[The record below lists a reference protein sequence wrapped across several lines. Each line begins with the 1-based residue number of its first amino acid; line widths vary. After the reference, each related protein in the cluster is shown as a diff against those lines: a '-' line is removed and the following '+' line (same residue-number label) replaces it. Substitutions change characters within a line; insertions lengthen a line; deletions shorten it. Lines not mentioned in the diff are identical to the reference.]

1 MTSTATTE
9 NIGRPTAR
17 LAYTKAEACSALGIS
32 PTTLW
37 RLEKRGL
44 LRPVKHLRTLL
55 YPLRELERFLA
66 TEKGGLNS

>member
-1 MTSTATTE
+1 MTSQHSTE
-9 NIGRPTAR
+9 TIGKPVER
-17 LAYTKAEACSALGIS
+17 LAYTKKEACAALGVG